1 MKVKRWGA
9 ALLCGALALGLFVP
23 FLAGAARPV
32 SAAAESG
39 ADFRSGLVKYI
50 LEEPLADTP
59 NTFEARIRVE
69 KDASAVGNLFSNE
82 VYRDFTQVSLSYYI
96 NEAGN
101 LCVSWNGG
109 EKQVIFGEHDL
120 RTDTWTHV
128 AVVRDRSAG
137 AFSLYL
143 NGELAQTISC
153 GAGTDIRNF
162 TLEHC
167 IGGDFHNTSNV
178 KNPFRG
184 RISEVTLYSEPLT
197 RGEIL
202 RDSNNPDGISGS
214 TRDHLMFHVRLHL
227 GDVKLTDT
235 SIYHNDA
242 YLGTNDYF
250 YEGEYFPTQDYS
262 LAVLPDLQML
272 TNHYQTPI
280 HTLPDFL
287 LGNAES
293 MKIGALVTVGDLTDG
308 ITNGKDWDRQYNK
321 VAYEF
326 SRLNGTIPYIAV
338 PGNHDYDNECK
349 TDHSVTHFDGAFP
362 ISKIGTWECWGGSF
376 SDRSI
381 VNAYYLMEFCGVKY
395 CIFALDFGPSDEVLE
410 WCCEV
415 TERYPDRR
423 IILTTHGFLDGN
435 GDLLR
440 ASGTNSPSSYG
451 WASNSAITVND
462 ADEIWEKWLKKYPNV
477 FMTFSGH
484 VFGDDVVV
492 REYVGD
498 HGNVVASFLLNAQ
511 GLIMNDGLELML
523 GMFTFDERNM
533 QVYVNFS
540 STIRNEFYN
549 FQNQFVYDF
558 SENTDLLSTVYY
570 PDGTRTAAEPY
581 DRAAYLKALTEQTA
595 ILGEP
600 APGGESPLAAILL
613 SAGAAGLVA
622 AGVVLLRRKT
632 K

>member
-1 MKVKRWGA
+1 MRVKRLFA
-9 ALLCGALALGLFVP
+9 ALLGCILALGLVLP
-23 FLAGAARPV
+23 FPV
-32 SAAAESG
+32 VGSKASAATEDG

-50 LEEPLADTP
+50 LEDPLSDTP

-69 KDASAVGNLFSNE
+69 KGANTVGNLFSNE
-82 VYRDFTQVSLSYYI
+82 VYRDFKQVSLAYYL
-96 NEAGN
+96 NEFGN
-101 LCVSWNGG
+101 VCVMWNGG
-109 EKQVIFGEHDL
+109 EKQVIFDEHDL
-120 RTDTWTHV
+120 RTDAWTHI
-128 AVVRDRSAG
+128 AVVRDRRAG
-137 AFSLYL
+137 GFSLYL
-143 NGELAQTISC
+143 NGELAQTVTC
-153 GAGTDIRNF
+153 GVGTDIKNF

-167 IGGDFHNTSNV
+167 IGGDFLSTSDL
-178 KNPFRG
+178 KAPFNG
-184 RISEVTLYSEPLT
+184 RISEVTIYSAPLT
-197 RGEIL
+197 GGEIR
-202 RDSNNPDGISGS
+202 RDYSNPDGITGG
-214 TRDHLMFHVRLHL
+214 TRKNLMFHVRLHL

-235 SIYHNDA
+235 SIYCNDA

-250 YEGEYFPTQDYS
+250 YGGEYFPTKDYS

-287 LGNAES
+287 LENADG

-308 ITNGKDWDRQYNK
+308 ITNGRDWDRQYNK
-321 VAYEF
+321 VSKEF
-326 SRLNGTIPYIAV
+326 AKLDGTMPYIPV

-362 ISKIGTWECWGGSF
+362 MSKLSTWETCGGSF
-376 SDRSI
+376 SPGSV

-395 CIFALDFGPSDEVLE
+395 CIFALDFGPSDEVLA
-410 WCCEV
+410 WCCDV

-440 ASGTNSPSSYG
+440 GSATHCPSSYG
-451 WASNSAITVND
+451 WSSNSAITVND
-462 ADEIWEKWLKKYPNV
+462 ADDIWEKWLKKYPNV

-484 VFGDDVVV
+484 VFGDDIIV
-492 REYVGD
+492 REFMGD

-533 QVYVNFS
+533 QVSVNFS
-540 STIRNEFYN
+540 STIRNELYN

-558 SENTDLLSTVYY
+558 SDNTDILSTVYY
-570 PDGTRTAAEPY
+570 PDGVRTETVPA
-581 DRAAYLKALTEQTA
+581 DRAAYLKTLTEETA
-595 ILGEP
+595 ILAEP
-600 APGGESPLAAILL
+600 ERIDPLAAILCTV
-613 SAGAAGLVA
+613 AG
-622 AGVVLLRRKT
+622 AGVVAAIAIILKRRSKR
-632 K
+632 

>member
-1 MKVKRWGA
+1 MKIKRLGA
-9 ALLCGALALGLFVP
+9 ALLLCAFAFLLFVP
-23 FLAGAARPV
+23 FLAVRSSA
-32 SAAAESG
+32 SAATEDG

-50 LEEPLADTP
+50 LEDPLSDTP

-69 KDASAVGNLFSNE
+69 KGANTVGNLFSNE
-82 VYRDFTQVSLSYYI
+82 VYRDFAQLSLSYYI

-101 LCVSWNGG
+101 LCVSWNSG
-109 EKQVIFGEHDL
+109 EKQVIFGDYDL

-128 AVVRDRSAG
+128 AVVRDKAAG
-137 AFSLYL
+137 TFLLYL
-143 NGELAQTISC
+143 NGELAQTVAC
-153 GAGTDIRNF
+153 GTGADIKNF
-162 TLEHC
+162 TMEHC
-167 IGGDFHNTSNV
+167 IGGDFHSTSNV
-178 KNPFRG
+178 KNPFNG
-184 RISEVTLYSEPLT
+184 RISEVTLYSVPLS
-197 RGEIL
+197 RGEVL
-202 RDSNNPDGISGS
+202 RDSNNPDSISGA
-214 TRDHLMFHVRLHL
+214 TRSNLMFHVRLHL

-235 SIYHNDA
+235 SVYQNDA

-250 YEGEYFPTQDYS
+250 YRGEYFPTQDYS

-272 TNHYQTPI
+272 TNHYQEPI
-280 HTLPDFL
+280 STLPDFL
-287 LGNAES
+287 LANANGK
-293 MKIGALVTVGDLTDG
+293 KIKALITVGDLTDG

-321 VAYEF
+321 VKKEF
-326 SRLNGTIPYIAV
+326 ARLDGTMPYIAV

-362 ISKIGTWECWGGSF
+362 ISKMKEWECWGGSF
-376 SDRSI
+376 SDTSV

-395 CIFALDFGPSDEVLE
+395 CIFALDFGPSDAVLD
-410 WCCEV
+410 WCCKI
-415 TERYPDRR
+415 TEKYPDRR
-423 IILTTHGFLDGN
+423 VVLTTHGYLDGN

-440 ASGTNSPSSYG
+440 GTGTNAPSRYG
-451 WASNSAITVND
+451 WTSTTSVND

-523 GMFTFDERNM
+523 GMFTFDEKNM

-558 SENTDLLSTVYY
+558 SENTDLLSTEYY
-570 PDGTRTAAEPY
+570 PDGVRTEAEKT
-581 DRAAYLKALTEQTA
+581 DRGALLQTLSEETA
-595 ILGEP
+595 VLGTPEKN
-600 APGGESPLAAILL
+600 SPLAAILCA
-613 SAGAAGLVA
+613 AGAAVLIA
-622 AGVVLLRRKT
+622 TGVVLYRRKS